1 MTIKHKISDLKKITC
16 NGGKILHVISK
27 SSSEFKQF
35 GEAYFNIIDPNVIK
49 GWNMHLKGT
58 CNIVV
63 PKGEIKFV
71 IKHNED
77 LFIEKISEKKYN
89 LLTIP
94 PKNWFAFQNLSS
106 KPSIM
111 LNIFSIEHDPM
122 ELKKLSLNKINFD
135 WKI

>member
-1 MTIKHKISDLKKITC
+1 MEINPQITDLKKIKC
-16 NGGKILHVISK
+16 DGGRILHILSK
-27 SSSEFKQF
+27 SSSKFKDF
-35 GEAYFNIIDPNVIK
+35 GEAYFNIINPSVIK

-71 IKHNED
+71 IKQNNNFFVE
-77 LFIEKISEKKYN
+77 IISEKSYK

-106 KPSIM
+106 EQSII

-122 ELKKLSLNKINFD
+122 ELQKLTLNKINFD
-135 WKI
+135 WSL